1 MFSSLESLRGP
12 FSGARVLDLYAGSGA
27 LGLEARSRGAV
38 VVDLVESDRGAARVI
53 EENIVAVFGEP
64 DGVATGV
71 AAHHTTVDRW
81 LRGLPDGSVYDV
93 VFLDPPYLTPT
104 SAVAEVLDV
113 LARQHLAAAGFAV
126 VERSSR
132 DDRWEWSAL
141 YEQLRDVTYGEARI
155 GIARLG

>member
-38 VVDLVESDRGAARVI
+38 VVDLVESDRSAARVI
-53 EENIVAVFGEP
+53 TENILTVFGE
-64 DGVATGV
+64 GEVATGV
-71 AAHHTTVDRW
+71 ATHHTTVDRW

-93 VFLDPPYLTPT
+93 VFLDPPYPTPT

-113 LARQHLAAAGFAV
+113 VARQHLAAGGLAV

-132 DDRWEWSAL
+132 DGQWEWSAL